1 MQIKDRVNRK
11 WICLLFIELTCG
23 DGKMDT
29 FLGSI
34 IDDYTLYRIFQ
45 GIIIILSMFMVY
57 IGIHIALTWK
67 FITKFQ
73 GNSVDII
80 SQKGSFIRRSIFII
94 ITGFFML
101 SHEIFEGLEKLTPD
115 STTYELF
122 ELIAFS
128 GLVLFLYE
136 WYKIFTKLKKDLK

>member
-1 MQIKDRVNRK
+1 MDR
-11 WICLLFIELTCG
+11 I
-23 DGKMDT
+23 
-29 FLGSI
+29 LGSI

-45 GIIIILSMFMVY
+45 GIIIILSLFTVY

-67 FITKFQ
+67 FITKYH
-73 GNSVDII
+73 GNPVDMI
-80 SQKGSFIRRSIFII
+80 SQKRSFIRSSIFIT

-101 SHEIFEGLEKLTPD
+101 SHEFFEGLEELTPD

-128 GLVLFLYE
+128 GLVLFFYE
-136 WYKIFTKLKKDLK
+136 WYKILNNIKKGTKMNLEANASHDLR

>member
-1 MQIKDRVNRK
+1 
-11 WICLLFIELTCG
+11 
-23 DGKMDT
+23 MDT

-34 IDDYTLYRIFQ
+34 IDDSTLYRIFQ

-73 GNSVDII
+73 GNPVDII
-80 SQKGSFIRRSIFII
+80 SQKGSFIRSSIFII

-136 WYKIFTKLKKDLK
+136 WYKIFTKLNVH

>member
-1 MQIKDRVNRK
+1 M
-11 WICLLFIELTCG
+11 ELTCG
-23 DGKMDT
+23 DGKMDK

-45 GIIIILSMFMVY
+45 GIIIILSMFTVY

-67 FITKFQ
+67 FITKVQ
-73 GNSVDII
+73 GNPVDII
-80 SQKGSFIRRSIFII
+80 SQKGSFIRSSIFIT

>member
-1 MQIKDRVNRK
+1 LPLFHRVR
-11 WICLLFIELTCG
+11 TGG
-23 DGKMDT
+23 DEIMDNL
-29 FLGSI
+29 LGSI
-34 IDDYTLYRIFQ
+34 IDDYTLYRIIQ
-45 GIIIILSMFMVY
+45 GIIVILSMFTVY
-57 IGIHIALTWK
+57 ISIHIALTWK

-80 SQKGSFIRRSIFII
+80 SQKGSFIRSSIFIT
-94 ITGFFML
+94 ITGIFML
-101 SHEIFEGLEKLTPD
+101 SHEFLEGLEELTPD

-136 WYKIFTKLKKDLK
+136 WYIILNNMKKRLR